1 MLEMTFYLGQERKLI
16 AAEDVGRIAQ
26 NSVPYPGQPSFQGR
40 QGDYNDQIL
49 IHLRYWAENRAD
61 HDGGPVNMSGA
72 NLILEGILPD
82 KEHRIVEN
90 AIMTVIGSPEE
101 GNCRIILPAP
111 AFTVAGQYVA
121 SYFRLIRDHQSVA
134 TLEFNFS
141 VISDPIL
148 NGIKAEDHLP
158 EYYAIRDK
166 IIKLQETL
174 QNSNDDLINK
184 MNQKFQNELT
194 DWTKQLQTVL
204 QTAQNL
210 QTQMDALEGTIK
222 SNQVVTVPNVQK
234 YVTPN
239 DLLGTL
245 HLTNM
250 QEDYPRVRVFVYQ
263 YGAGI
268 ADAPAGGSEVRE
280 VACRVVRDHRD
291 TISVYVSTE
300 QILSIMPDF
309 SFRNGDAAFGN
320 NGAYVASGINCI
332 GVEVD
337 NSTVTQFDMNDNLVI
352 AKEG

>member
-1 MLEMTFYLGQERKLI
+1 MLEMTFYIGQERDLI
-16 AAEDVGRIAQ
+16 PADQVGRVSQ
-26 NSVPYPGQPSFQGR
+26 NSVPYPGKPSFQGR

-49 IHLRYWAENRAD
+49 LHLRNED
-61 HDGGPVNMSGA
+61 DKSPVNLSGA
-72 NLILEGILPD
+72 NLVLEGILPD
-82 KEHRIVEN
+82 KEHRVVDN
-90 AIMTVIGSPEE
+90 TVMTVIGSPED
-101 GNCRIILPAP
+101 GNCRVALPAP
-111 AFTVAGQYVA
+111 AFTVAGQYIA
-121 SYFRLIRDHQSVA
+121 SFFRLIRDHQSIT

-148 NGIKAEDHLP
+148 NGIKAEDYLP

-166 IIKLQETL
+166 ILKLQETL

-184 MNQKFQNELT
+184 MNQKFQNELA

-250 QEDYPRVRVFVYQ
+250 QEKYPRVRAFVYQ

-280 VACRVVRDHRD
+280 VTCRVVRDHRD

-309 SFRNGDAAFGN
+309 SFRNGNASFGN
-320 NGAYVASGINCI
+320 NGAYAASGINCI

-337 NSTVTQFDMNDNLVI
+337 NSTIAAFDMNDNLTI
-352 AKEG
+352 AKEN

>member
-1 MLEMTFYLGQERKLI
+1 MLEMTFYIGQERDLI
-16 AAEDVGRIAQ
+16 PADQVGRVSQ
-26 NSVPYPGQPSFQGR
+26 NSVPYPGKPSFQGR

-49 IHLRYWAENRAD
+49 LHLRNED
-61 HDGGPVNMSGA
+61 DKSPVNLSGA
-72 NLILEGILPD
+72 NLVLEGILPD
-82 KEHRIVEN
+82 KEHRVVDN
-90 AIMTVIGSPEE
+90 TVMTVIGSPED
-101 GNCRIILPAP
+101 GNCRVALPAP
-111 AFTVAGQYVA
+111 AFTVAGQYIA
-121 SYFRLIRDHQSVA
+121 SFFRLIRDHQSIT

-148 NGIKAEDHLP
+148 NGIKAEDYLP

-166 IIKLQETL
+166 ILKLQETL

-184 MNQKFQNELT
+184 MNQKFQNELAG
-194 DWTKQLQTVL
+194 WTKQLQTVL

-210 QTQMDALEGTIK
+210 QTQMDALEGTIR
-222 SNQVVTVPNVQK
+222 SNQVVTIPNVQK

-250 QEDYPRVRVFVYQ
+250 QEKYPRVRAFVYQ

-280 VACRVVRDHRD
+280 VTCRVVRDHRD

-309 SFRNGDAAFGN
+309 SFRNGNASFGN
-320 NGAYVASGINCI
+320 NGAYAASGINCI

-337 NSTVTQFDMNDNLVI
+337 NSTIAAFDMNDNLTI
-352 AKEG
+352 AKEN

>member
-1 MLEMTFYLGQERKLI
+1 MLEMTFYIGQERDLI
-16 AAEDVGRIAQ
+16 PADQVGRVSQ
-26 NSVPYPGQPSFQGR
+26 NSVPYPGKPSFQGR

-49 IHLRYWAENRAD
+49 LHLRNED
-61 HDGGPVNMSGA
+61 DKSPVNLSGA

-82 KEHRIVEN
+82 KEHRVVDN
-90 AIMTVIGSPEE
+90 TVMTVIGSPED
-101 GNCRIILPAP
+101 GNCRVALPAP
-111 AFTVAGQYVA
+111 AFTVAGQYIA
-121 SYFRLIRDHQSVA
+121 SFFRLIRDHQSIT

-148 NGIKAEDHLP
+148 NGIKAEDYLP

-166 IIKLQETL
+166 ILKLQETL

-184 MNQKFQNELT
+184 MNQKFQNELAS
-194 DWTKQLQTVL
+194 WTKQLQTVL

-222 SNQVVTVPNVQK
+222 SNQVVTIPKVQK

-239 DLLGTL
+239 TLLGTL

-250 QEDYPRVRVFVYQ
+250 QEKYPRVRAFVYQ

-268 ADAPAGGSEVRE
+268 ADAPTGGSEVRE
-280 VACRVVRDHRD
+280 IECRVIRDHRD
-291 TISVYVSTE
+291 TVSVYISPQQV
-300 QILSIMPDF
+300 LSIMPDF
-309 SFRNGDAAFGN
+309 VFRNGRVAFGR
-320 NGAYVASGINCI
+320 NGAYINSGINCL

-337 NSTVTQFDMNDNLVI
+337 NSTVSAFDMNDSLVI
-352 AKEG
+352 SKE

>member
-1 MLEMTFYLGQERKLI
+1 MLEMTFYIGQERDLI
-16 AAEDVGRIAQ
+16 PADQVGRVSQ
-26 NSVPYPGQPSFQGR
+26 NSVPYPGKPSFQGR

-49 IHLRYWAENRAD
+49 LHLRNED
-61 HDGGPVNMSGA
+61 DKSPVNLSGA
-72 NLILEGILPD
+72 NLVLEGILPD
-82 KEHRIVEN
+82 KEHRVVDN
-90 AIMTVIGSPEE
+90 TVMTVIGSPED
-101 GNCRIILPAP
+101 GNCRVALPAP
-111 AFTVAGQYVA
+111 AFTVAGQYIA
-121 SYFRLIRDHQSVA
+121 SFFRLIRDHQSIT

-148 NGIKAEDHLP
+148 NGIKAEDYLP

-166 IIKLQETL
+166 ILKLQETL

-184 MNQKFQNELT
+184 MNQKFQNELA

-210 QTQMDALEGTIK
+210 QTQMDALEGTIR
-222 SNQVVTVPNVQK
+222 SNQVITIPNIQK
-234 YVTPN
+234 YVVPN

-250 QEDYPRVRVFVYQ
+250 QEKYPRVRAFVYQ

-280 VACRVVRDHRD
+280 VTCRVVRDHRD

-309 SFRNGDAAFGN
+309 SFRNGNASLGN
-320 NGAYVASGINCI
+320 NGAYAASGINCI

-337 NSTVTQFDMNDNLVI
+337 NSTIAVFDMNDNLTI
-352 AKEG
+352 AKEN